1 MSSSVLLISS
11 RHQVALEEQDEVT
24 INAHTRRAW
33 ILVKSTVSG
42 QMTYGREKSGR
53 LARNLFRTPFPPP
66 PSISLPGISI
76 SSLISPCPSHSTTL
90 QFSSSSPH
98 SSHGNG
104 KALRTWRFGLRP
116 TGRSE
121 RIPLQPS
128 LPSPSIQSQLHHG
141 LSSSSR
147 PILRVCRDG
156 IVRLWY
162 VPSGLELAI
171 LICLIAS
178 VSPPAWD
185 QVNFLSATAGGTK
198 TVFGVLGECVK
209 GGSCTHRN
217 VGYNLMVNGAT

>member
-1 MSSSVLLISS
+1 M
-11 RHQVALEEQDEVT
+11 D
-24 INAHTRRAW
+24 
-33 ILVKSTVSG
+33 
-42 QMTYGREKSGR
+42 GRNQGGWRETCSGR
-53 LARNLFRTPFPPP
+53 LSRRPPQSLSPAFRY
-66 PSISLPGISI
+66 L
-76 SSLISPCPSHSTTL
+76 L
-90 QFSSSSPH
+90 
-98 SSHGNG
+98 SSHLVHLILRLFNSPRARHIVLTETE
-104 KALRTWRFGLRP
+104 KRSALGALVFVRQADP
-116 TGRSE
+116 SE
-121 RIPLQPS
+121 FPLQPS

-209 GGSCTHRN
+209 GGSCTDRN